1 MADRSLSLKSLMA
14 MSGQKMDN
22 FVNQFLA
29 QLAATS
35 VWEWLAVI
43 LALAYL
49 ILAIRENIWCWVA
62 AFFSTAIYIFLFFD
76 VNLYMESALNIF
88 YLVMAIYGWFRW
100 RNGEHLADTKAIVSW
115 SSQYHLILIFITLA
129 ISIVSGWLL
138 NNYTSQ
144 DYAYLDSFT
153 TWFAILTTVM
163 VAEKVLQNWLYWLI
177 IDSVSIYLYLQKGLA
192 LTSLLFLIYL
202 GLAWLGWIKWKHH
215 YARQNE

>member
-1 MADRSLSLKSLMA
+1 
-14 MSGQKMDN
+14 MDN